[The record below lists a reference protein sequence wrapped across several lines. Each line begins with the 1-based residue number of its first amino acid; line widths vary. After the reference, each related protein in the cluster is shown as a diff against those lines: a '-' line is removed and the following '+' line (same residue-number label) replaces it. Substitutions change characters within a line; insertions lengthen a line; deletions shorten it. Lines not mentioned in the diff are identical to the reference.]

1 MITIT
6 YEKFMMALALF
17 TALCVA
23 GGWLLKIIKGVK
35 QPVES
40 VNDKLAR
47 DYRKINELE
56 AKQDYNGKAI
66 KLLMR
71 GELAIL
77 GHLSTNNNSGEM
89 ASIEADIQEFL
100 LNN

>member
-6 YEKFMMALALF
+6 YEKFMMALGLF

-23 GGWLLKIIKGVK
+23 GGWLIKIIKGIK
-35 QPVES
+35 QPS
-40 VNDKLAR
+40 VNVMKMLDNDNKEIKRLK
-47 DYRKINELE
+47 D
-56 AKQDYNGKAI
+56 QMDYNSKSI

-71 GELAIL
+71 SELAIL
-77 GHLSTNNNSGEM
+77 GHLSTNNNTGEM
-89 ASIEADIQEFL
+89 SKVEKDIQAFL

>member
-6 YEKFMMALALF
+6 YEKFMMALGLF

-23 GGWLLKIIKGVK
+23 GGWLIKIVKGIK
-35 QPVES
+35 QPS
-40 VNDKLAR
+40 VNVMNMLDNDNRRIKRLEEQM
-47 DYRKINELE
+47 DYHSS
-56 AKQDYNGKAI
+56 AT

-71 GELAIL
+71 SELAIL
-77 GHLSTNNNSGEM
+77 GHLSTNNNTGEM
-89 ASIEADIQEFL
+89 SKVEKDIKEFL

>member
-23 GGWLLKIIKGVK
+23 GGWLIKIIKSLK
-35 QPVES
+35 KPADD
-40 VNDKLAR
+40 VNTKLAR
-47 DYRKINELE
+47 DFEKINKLE
-56 AKQDYNGKAI
+56 SQQEYNGKAI

-77 GHLSTNNNSGEM
+77 GHLSTENNIGDM
-89 ASIEADIQEFL
+89 AKVEADIQEFL

>member
-6 YEKFMMALALF
+6 YEKFMMALGLF

-23 GGWLLKIIKGVK
+23 GGWMIKIVRGIK
-35 QPVES
+35 QPS
-40 VNDKLAR
+40 VNVMKMLDSDNKR
-47 DYRKINELE
+47 IKRLE
-56 AKQDYNGKAI
+56 EQMDYNSKSI

-71 GELAIL
+71 SELAIL
-77 GHLSTNNNSGEM
+77 GHLSTNNNTGEM
-89 ASIEADIQEFL
+89 SKVEKDIQAFL

>member
-6 YEKFMMALALF
+6 YENLMMILALF

-23 GGWLLKIIKGVK
+23 GGWLLKIIKGIRKPAEDVHSK
-35 QPVES
+35 LH
-40 VNDKLAR
+40 NDNERIKRL
-47 DYRKINELE
+47 RKEM
-56 AKQDYNGKAI
+56 DYNNDAI

-71 GELAIL
+71 SEMAIL
-77 GHLSTNNNSGEM
+77 GHFQYGNNTGELKK
-89 ASIEADIQEFL
+89 AKTDIENFL